1 VTPAQEEENEEKQD
15 EDRNEESPG
24 KTTVL
29 RE

>member
-1 VTPAQEEENEEKQD
+1 VTLAQEEENEEKQD
-15 EDRNEESPG
+15 EERNEESPG

>member
-15 EDRNEESPG
+15 EERNEESPG